1 MNSNTVKPEKFD
13 HLHLDYHFTVPLTN
27 LSELI
32 NFYSSW
38 IHQKT
43 NGFRMI
49 SEGIEGHQFA
59 WNSRNIRS
67 EIWRWSYASEIRQ
80 RSLRTNSKN
89 WRTSRTEEN
98 KDFFSQKTSVHI
110 FYKVLSGR
118 KPERV
123 FSKSNYLNIFWSDEP
138 NLYLKIK
145 KCSDFVVTL
154 EYLGK
159 GRIALRK

>member
-1 MNSNTVKPEKFD
+1 MGKFWRCSFWEKGNFIIMNSNMVKPEKFD
-13 HLHLDYHFTVPLTN
+13 HLHLVYHFTVPLTN
-27 LSELI
+27 LKELI

-49 SEGIEGHQFA
+49 SGGIEGHQFA

-80 RSLRTNSKN
+80 RSLRTSSKN

-98 KDFFSQKTSVHI
+98 KDFFFAKDKRSHLLQSTFWEEAGTCV
-110 FYKVLSGR
+110 FKVKFKYFLVR
-118 KPERV
+118 
-123 FSKSNYLNIFWSDEP
+123 W
-138 NLYLKIK
+138 
-145 KCSDFVVTL
+145 T
-154 EYLGK
+154 
-159 GRIALRK
+159 